1 MICKKMKTRSVVGLV
16 LATLHGALVVY
27 VVKLIVSG
35 IEPDWPMYW
44 MIFIHIDFPFSL
56 LAMVIGGLLEWI
68 SPDKLLWFSPDTSP
82 LNDVVNFWI
91 PLFVFGVLGTLWWAI
106 LPSLLT
112 SAYKKLKRKIS
123 KTRTPD
129 Q

>member
-1 MICKKMKTRSVVGLV
+1 MKTRSVVGLV
-16 LATLHGALVVY
+16 LAALHGALVVY

-35 IEPDWPMYW
+35 IEPDCWPMYW
-44 MIFIHIDFPFSL
+44 MIFISIDFPFSL

-68 SPDKLLWFSPDTSP
+68 SPDKLLWFSPDNSP

>member
-1 MICKKMKTRSVVGLV
+1 
-16 LATLHGALVVY
+16 
-27 VVKLIVSG
+27 
-35 IEPDWPMYW
+35 
-44 MIFIHIDFPFSL
+44 
-56 LAMVIGGLLEWI
+56 MVIGGLLEWI